1 MFPPR
6 RDKACNLHKEP
17 AHLTYHFE
25 CYMNMNERLK
35 SNYYTV
41 RTVEGIEYCNV
52 DARFNENQT
61 FKENSTVKVP
71 TE

>member
-6 RDKACNLHKEP
+6 RDKACNLHKELT
-17 AHLTYHFE
+17 HLTYHCE
-25 CYMNMNERLK
+25 CYMCMNERLK

-41 RTVEGIEYCNV
+41 RTVEGIEHCNV
-52 DARFNENQT
+52 DTRFNENQT

-71 TE
+71 VE